1 MAKCA
6 LYQVHKRTVVSS
18 GNIRPTAQ
26 TNLRDKT
33 MHQITSQK
41 TIRKDL
47 PTSTDLRWASLN
59 AVQSAM
65 KALGLRDRDIT
76 VLRGLLTF
84 IIPDKW
90 SEKLMV
96 YASNASLQAR
106 CDGIDERTL
115 RRHLARLC
123 EVGLIIRHQSPNRKR
138 YIVRGVHGQCVLSYG
153 FDLGP
158 LRDNLAQIH
167 MIAEEQ
173 RASDLQV
180 KVLKALLRDRLYK
193 LAQCGSRPETAED
206 SIGFLQKLL
215 RRKVDVEALEAAIE
229 AVENQLPNEAEA
241 VEISTHSS
249 QMSDSDGQNV
259 RHIQSSKKEYIE
271 ESSCALEAQ
280 NTNVSALACDITLT
294 ECIEAARSAM
304 EFSQER
310 PKTWTDVARL
320 AHQLAPAIGIQ
331 TQQLLRTRE
340 ALGERGASLAI
351 LGLVEAYARIKEP
364 VRYLNALVT
373 KASKSGLNLV
383 RMFRSLT
390 TAPRF
395 PAGNRGACPA

>member
-1 MAKCA
+1 
-6 LYQVHKRTVVSS
+6 
-18 GNIRPTAQ
+18 
-26 TNLRDKT
+26 
-33 MHQITSQK
+33 MHQIISQK
-41 TIRKDL
+41 TKTTALRASPD
-47 PTSTDLRWASLN
+47 PRWAALN

-123 EVGLIIRHQSPNRKR
+123 EVGLIVRHQSPNRKR
-138 YIVRGVHGQCVLSYG
+138 YTVRGVHGECVLSYG

-158 LRDNLAQIH
+158 LRDNLKHIDT
-167 MIAEEQ
+167 IAEEQ
-173 RASDLQV
+173 QARDLQV

-193 LAQCGSRPETAED
+193 LAQCGFRPETTDD
-206 SIGFLQKLL
+206 SIVFLQKML
-215 RRKVDVEALEAAIE
+215 RRKVDAEALETAIK
-229 AVENQLPNEAEA
+229 AVEKQLPHEAEP
-241 VEISTHSS
+241 VEILAQTS
-249 QMSDSDGQNV
+249 QMSDSYGQNV

-271 ESSCALEAQ
+271 EPSYASKALNA
-280 NTNVSALACDITLT
+280 NVSPFGSDITLT
-294 ECIEAARSAM
+294 ECIEAAKSAI

-310 PKTWTDVARL
+310 PKTWSDVARL

-331 TQQLLRTRE
+331 AGQLLRTRE
-340 ALGERGASLAI
+340 TMGDRGASLAI

-364 VRYLNALVT
+364 SRYLNALVT

-390 TAPRF
+390 AASRF
-395 PAGNRGACPA
+395 PAGNRGNCPA

>member
-1 MAKCA
+1 
-6 LYQVHKRTVVSS
+6 
-18 GNIRPTAQ
+18 
-26 TNLRDKT
+26 

-41 TIRKDL
+41 TKLTGLRASPD
-47 PTSTDLRWASLN
+47 PRWAALN

-123 EVGLIIRHQSPNRKR
+123 EVGLIVRHQSPNRKR
-138 YIVRGVHGQCVLSYG
+138 YSVRSTYGECILSYG

-158 LRDNLAQIH
+158 LRDNLKHIDT
-167 MIAEEQ
+167 IAEEQ
-173 RASDLQV
+173 HARDLQV

-193 LAQCGSRPETAED
+193 LAQCGFCPETTD
-206 SIGFLQKLL
+206 DRIGLMHKML
-215 RRKVDVEALEAAIE
+215 RRKVDAEALESAIK
-229 AVENQLPNEAEA
+229 AVEKQLPQQTEP
-241 VEISTHSS
+241 VEISTQTS
-249 QMSDSDGQNV
+249 QMSDSHGQNV

-271 ESSCALEAQ
+271 ELSYASKAQ
-280 NTNVSALACDITLT
+280 KVSVSALTVDISII
-294 ECIEAARSAM
+294 ECIEAAKSAI

-310 PKTWTDVARL
+310 PKTWSDVTRL

-331 TQQLLRTRE
+331 TGQLLRTRE
-340 ALGERGASLAI
+340 TLGERGSSLAI
-351 LGLVEAYARIKEP
+351 LGLVEAYGRIKEP
-364 VRYLNALVT
+364 SRYLNALVT
-373 KASKSGLNLV
+373 NASKSGLNLA

-390 TAPRF
+390 AAPRF
-395 PAGNRGACPA
+395 PAGNRSTCPA